1 MTEEIEIQGCASV
14 PEEVSMDDFIDKFI
28 AFIEE
33 NGWSFGGGYCTIID
47 GYYINEDGTKGE
59 GVLDT

>member
-1 MTEEIEIQGCASV
+1 MTKEIEIQGCVSV
-14 PEEVSMDDFIDKFI
+14 PEEVSMDDFIDNFI
-28 AFIEE
+28 TFIEE
-33 NGWSFGGGYCTIID
+33 NRWSFGGGYRTIID

>member
-1 MTEEIEIQGCASV
+1 MTKEIEIQGCVSV

-28 AFIEE
+28 TFIEE
-33 NGWSFGGGYCTIID
+33 NGWSFGGGYRTIID

>member
-1 MTEEIEIQGCASV
+1 MTKEIEIQGCVSLL
-14 PEEVSMDDFIDKFI
+14 EEVSMDDFIDNFI

-33 NGWSFGGGYCTIID
+33 NGWSFGGGYRTIID

-59 GVLDT
+59 SVLDT